1 MISLIFIGRIAMRTF
16 FCSLLP
22 KKEELTPFT
31 TQGEVLEKY
40 GQGVN
45 DQGQVV
51 GMCRPMSNAYLDLL
65 LKGKKPK
72 DYLADDKKF
81 LALSIEEENRELES
95 GESDVDHFA
104 FKENNIPHFDLTIEK
119 NDLTEKTLTDLLE
132 ENNHLLITYPQPSA
146 DHEIYLGR
154 KNQGRC
160 RFFDANIKGGERK
173 GGCDKLIAE
182 VIDVMKSQYVEED
195 KPFRVG
201 MGRSG

>member
-1 MISLIFIGRIAMRTF
+1 MRTF

-104 FKENNIPHFDLTIEK
+104 FKENNISHFDLTIEK

-154 KNQGRC
+154 KDQGRC

>member
-1 MISLIFIGRIAMRTF
+1 MRTF